1 MISNGSI
8 TTYINYQNKVL
19 PLDVEMLLV
28 SYDHCLQDHVLRG
41 PFLNYLRNRL
51 LFSQIFSIYVGWTPS
66 VGPASGI

>member
-8 TTYINYQNKVL
+8 TTYINYQHKVL

-28 SYDHCLQDHVLRG
+28 SYDHCLQDHVLRE

-51 LFSQIFSIYVGWTPS
+51 LFSQNFSIYAGWTPS